1 MLAKSNGEMVH
12 WLLDSKFADERIAKA
27 MLAVDRKDFVRES
40 DAGIAYNDMP
50 IPIFGNQTTSAPS
63 VVAYMLLNLDI
74 RYGMKVLE
82 IGTGSGYQTALI
94 AKLVG
99 SKGKVI
105 TIERSED
112 LYNFARANL
121 GKYHFSNIIQIF
133 GNGAKGYKKKAPYD
147 RIIYS
152 AAARSVPVETLKQ
165 LKKNGALIAP
175 VGSFSQELLL
185 VKKANG
191 RELQYD
197 LGPVAF
203 SALEE

>member
-1 MLAKSNGEMVH
+1 MSSNEEMVAG
-12 WLLDSKFADERIAKA
+12 LLGANYADGRVAKA
-27 MLAVDRKDFVRES
+27 MLAVDRKDFVGDS
-40 DAGIAYNDMP
+40 QPDPYVDAP
-50 IPIFGNQTTSAPS
+50 LSTLENQTTSAPS
-63 VVAYMLLNLDI
+63 IIAFMLKSLDI

-94 AKLVG
+94 AKLIG

-105 TIERSED
+105 TIERSQA
-112 LYNFARANL
+112 LYQFAKRNLSKYALANITQVL
-121 GKYHFSNIIQIF
+121 

-152 AAARSVPVETLKQ
+152 AAARSVPADTLAQ
-165 LKKNGALIAP
+165 LKRNGALIAP

-197 LGPVAF
+197 LGPVVF

>member
-1 MLAKSNGEMVH
+1 MLSSNEEMVR
-12 WLLDSKFADERIAKA
+12 LLLERQYADEHVARA
-27 MLAVDRKDFVRES
+27 MLKIDRKNFVGNNTGMAYEDAPVPILES
-40 DAGIAYNDMP
+40 
-50 IPIFGNQTTSAPS
+50 QTTSAPS
-63 VVAYMLLNLDI
+63 IIAYMLKNLDI

-82 IGTGSGYQTALI
+82 IGTGSGYQTAII
-94 AKLVG
+94 AQLVG
-99 SKGKVI
+99 KKGKVI
-105 TIERSED
+105 SIERSKPLFD
-112 LYNFARANL
+112 FAKSNL
-121 GKYHFSNIIQIF
+121 SAYAFGNILQVL

-197 LGPVAF
+197 LGPVIF

>member
-1 MLAKSNGEMVH
+1 MQSNEELISYLVNRG
-12 WLLDSKFADERIAKA
+12 FADKRVAKA
-27 MLAVDRKDFVRES
+27 MLEIDRKNFVGEMAAYAYE
-40 DAGIAYNDMP
+40 DAP
-50 IPIFGNQTTSAPS
+50 IPILSGQTTSAPS
-63 VVAYMLLNLDI
+63 IIALMLKSLDI

-99 SKGKVI
+99 SKGRVI
-105 TIERSED
+105 TIEKSQV
-112 LYNFARANL
+112 LYEFAKKNLSIYGFRNRGGGGGGRAR
-121 GKYHFSNIIQIF
+121 
-133 GNGAKGYKKKAPYD
+133 GYKKNAPYD

-152 AAARSVPVETLKQ
+152 AAARTVPLETIQQ

-185 VKKANG
+185 VRKSNG

-197 LGPVAF
+197 LGPVVF

>member
-1 MLAKSNGEMVH
+1 MQSNEELVAYLVSHG
-12 WLLDSKFADERIAKA
+12 FADKRVAKA
-27 MLAVDRKDFVRES
+27 MLEIDRKNFVGEMQAYAYE
-40 DAGIAYNDMP
+40 DAP
-50 IPIFGNQTTSAPS
+50 IPILSGQTTSAPS
-63 VVAYMLLNLDI
+63 VIAIMLKSLDI

-99 SKGKVI
+99 SKGRVI
-105 TIERSED
+105 TIERSEA
-112 LYNFARANL
+112 LYNFAKSNL
-121 GKYHFSNIIQIF
+121 AKYGFKNIAQVL
-133 GNGAKGYKKKAPYD
+133 GNGARGYKKKAPYD

-152 AAARSVPVETLKQ
+152 AAARTVPLETLQQ

-197 LGPVAF
+197 LGPVVF
-203 SALEE
+203 SALEED